1 MDRIL
6 MIVAVF
12 LGLVAVYLFFSNKSY
27 KNENTLLKT
36 QISYKDEYILNLE
49 KSVKKMES
57 AINTNAKAE
66 EQAKEFEKELN
77 DDTNIDNLDVV
88 PDDYI
93 LKQLRSD

>member
-49 KSVKKMES
+49 NSVKKMES
-57 AINTNAKAE
+57 AINTYAE
-66 EQAKEFEKELN
+66 AEKDAKEFEKELN
-77 DDTNIDNLDVV
+77 DDKNVDNLDVE
-88 PDDYI
+88 PDGYI